1 MIFCVPVAIK
11 RAEEGL
17 GKDLVELDR
26 VECTLVL
33 SLSLEGMLGLTETKR
48 LSADKL
54 RKVHLKKGNTK
65 YKGGT
70 IIILNRYK

>member
-1 MIFCVPVAIK
+1 MIFCVPVAIQ

-48 LSADKL
+48 LSADK
-54 RKVHLKKGNTK
+54 
-65 YKGGT
+65 
-70 IIILNRYK
+70 